1 MLDTL
6 ISSKTRIKLLLKF
19 FINRQSKAYLRQ
31 LESEFGESSNAIR
44 IELNKFEAAGMLSS
58 EPEGNKKL
66 YRVNEAHPLYPE
78 LRKIVMKYVGL
89 DRIVEDVARQLGA
102 LERVYLMGDY
112 AKGRDSGIID
122 LAVIGRVDEAYLLK
136 LVRKAETLIGRKVRY
151 LLFDDQKGFEALRA
165 APALLLWDEKGRE

>member
-66 YRVNEAHPLYPE
+66 YRVNEKHPLYPE

-89 DRIVEDVARQLGA
+89 DRIVEDVARQLGD
-102 LERVYLMGDY
+102 LKRVYLMGDY
-112 AKGRDSGIID
+112 ARGRDSGIID

-151 LLFDDQKGFEALRA
+151 LLFDDQKGFESLGA
-165 APALLLWDEKGRE
+165 APVLLLWDEKGKE